1 MVLFVTGLCR
11 RHCFY
16 CPLSEKRAGK
26 DLAYAN
32 ERPIKSV
39 KDILDEARSMDALG
53 TGITGG
59 DPSLRFKR
67 VLAYLRLLKAEF
79 GRDHHVHMY
88 CCGELTSSQLIQL
101 KREGLDEIRFHT
113 WSAEPVKLAL
123 DVGLYAGVEIPVIPG
138 DYQRIVS
145 LLAELDKI
153 NCEFVNL
160 NELEF
165 SDTNLVQLKARGF
178 RLKSDTSMAARGSET
193 EAIRVLKWAAKNTKL
208 NVHYCPSV
216 LKDSVQLRNRLKR
229 KAKNVARPHEAITP
243 DGLLVKGAIL
253 NLPHN
258 RLVPVRLRLM
268 RDHRI
273 PRDLIVIDPKKKRI
287 ELPWF
292 LAKKLAPVEKD
303 LTFALIE
310 AYPTYDGLETTLI
323 PL

>member
-16 CPLSEKRAGK
+16 CPLSDKRAGK

-32 ERPIKSV
+32 ERPVKSIR
-39 KDILDEARSMDALG
+39 DILEEAKSMDALG

-59 DPSLRFKR
+59 DPSLRFRR
-67 VLAYLRLLKAEF
+67 VLTYLRRLKQEF
-79 GRDHHVHMY
+79 GPDHHVHMY
-88 CCGELTSSQLIQL
+88 CCGELSRSQLLRL

-123 DVGLYAGVEIPVIPG
+123 EVGLNAGVEIPAIPG

-145 LLAELDKI
+145 LLTELEKI
-153 NCEFVNL
+153 KCNFFNL

-165 SDTNLVQLKARGF
+165 SDTNLAQLRARGF
-178 RLKSDTSMAARGSET
+178 ELRSSTSMAVKGSEE
-193 EAIRVLKWAAKNTKL
+193 EAIRVLRWSAKNTKL
-208 NVHYCPSV
+208 NIHYCPSA

-229 KAKNVARPHEAITP
+229 KAKNVARAHEAITP
-243 DGLLVKGAIL
+243 DGLLVKGVIL
-253 NLPHN
+253 NLPVEK
-258 RLVPVRLRLM
+258 LISVRSRLM
-268 RDHRI
+268 RKHEI
-273 PRDLIVIDPKKKRI
+273 PADLIVIDRRRKRI
-287 ELPWF
+287 EMHWRVAEN
-292 LAKKLAPVEKD
+292 LAKIERD
-303 LTFALIE
+303 LTFALVE